1 MVPHNPLSL
10 SLCIT
15 QGNTSITQA
24 GGKPLHITSPNS
36 LGSYVS
42 EDFCLPHGAWTV
54 KMDAPNGTHPEMAS
68 YGNWS
73 YLESNPDCRETGACR
88 GSEIIT

>member
-1 MVPHNPLSL
+1 MWSLTTLYLYLS
-10 SLCIT
+10 IT

-36 LGSYVS
+36 AGSYVS
-42 EDFCLPHGAWTV
+42 EDFCLPRGAWTV

-68 YGNWS
+68 YGN
-73 YLESNPDCRETGACR
+73 
-88 GSEIIT
+88 